1 MKTTLEAK
9 EEKAR
14 LLAEAFEIAK
24 IDLRYEALCDELER
38 ENPESNKR
46 VSDIIKD
53 VQAKLNKKENSCV
66 SLFFEENSR
75 FDRLEEQGY
84 CFEEIG
90 KAVMVARRLLERA
103 VAEGEI
109 TDAVFGECP

>member
-46 VSDIIKD
+46 VCDFIQD
-53 VQAKLNKKENSCV
+53 FGMKLNNKENACV
-66 SLFFEENSR
+66 SLFFESSSR

-90 KAVMVARRLLERA
+90 RAVMGARRLLERA

-109 TDAVFGECP
+109 TDAVFGS